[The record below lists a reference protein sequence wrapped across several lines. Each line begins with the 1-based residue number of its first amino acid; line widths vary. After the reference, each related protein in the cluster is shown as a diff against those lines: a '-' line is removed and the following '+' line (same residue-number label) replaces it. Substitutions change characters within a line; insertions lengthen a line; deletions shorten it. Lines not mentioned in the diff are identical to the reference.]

1 MQSVNLNDMNIDEL
15 MEQPITQNEL
25 ALLKVVKMAKA
36 DRIIV
41 TGSTAFYKMGLM
53 QDVGDL
59 DIILVNPDKVTKD
72 ILLFWQMAFPASTK
86 APENSELFSIFT
98 LHKTKVDIFIQK
110 DFQERTIPTGRG
122 YEIATVK
129 HIVKA
134 KMSYTRLKD
143 WLQLR
148 QIASD
153 IFDETKFQKW
163 LKETPIQQITQSR
176 KEY

>member
-1 MQSVNLNDMNIDEL
+1 MSIDDL
-15 MEQPITQNEL
+15 MEQPITPNEL
-25 ALLKVVKMAKA
+25 ALLTVVKMAKA

-41 TGSTAFYKMGLM
+41 TGSTALYKMGLV

-59 DIILVNPDKVTKD
+59 DIILVNPDKVTMD
-72 ILLFWQMAFPASTK
+72 ILLFWQKGFPARTK

-110 DFQERTIPTGRG
+110 DFQERTIPTNRG

-134 KMSYTRLKD
+134 KMIYKRLKD

-148 QIASD
+148 QIASS

-163 LKETPIQQITQSR
+163 LKETPIKQITQSR
-176 KEY
+176 DEY